1 MIYLHHCPLSQ
12 LLPEHQLRLSP
23 DDRQTIRHYQQQQLN
38 QFCTT
43 HHLPMPMLERQA
55 HGKPFCSNLP
65 HLAFNHSHSQ
75 QHYALVYSLDV
86 ADLGVDIEDL
96 QRNVRMQK
104 LAEHSFH
111 ADELA
116 YWQQHNQERA
126 IWFKIW
132 TIKESVLK
140 AHGLGIRLNLK
151 ELNTQINDDEHGFV
165 IHPTLGKF
173 YYQSIQTEQ
182 CMIAI
187 AYRWQGQYVPIQALG

>member
-12 LLPEHQLRLSP
+12 LLPEHQPRLSP
-23 DDRQTIRHYQQQQLN
+23 DEHQTIRHYQQQQLN
-38 QFCTT
+38 QFCTM

-55 HGKPFCSNLP
+55 HGKPFCVNLP
-65 HLAFNHSHSQ
+65 YLAFNHSHSQ